1 MISNFSIIKKLRINF
16 GRVVLFFI
24 MFIGLVFMS
33 FNGVKSQFG
42 TVTDDTIPDIIAIL
56 ELKSLS
62 KRLIAEI
69 LGYVASGEEGEIEEI
84 TESLL
89 AAAFRTTDKEWRTR
103 FGDTVRDIERISQ
116 QLIDGARM
124 VTEFLEKMA
133 KYEDE
138 VLTTIDELV
147 HLQTAS
153 DNCLQ
158 GF

>member
-69 LGYVASGEEGEIEEI
+69 LGYVASGEEG
-84 TESLL
+84 
-89 AAAFRTTDKEWRTR
+89 
-103 FGDTVRDIERISQ
+103 
-116 QLIDGARM
+116 
-124 VTEFLEKMA
+124 
-133 KYEDE
+133 
-138 VLTTIDELV
+138 
-147 HLQTAS
+147 
-153 DNCLQ
+153 
-158 GF
+158 